1 MPSPRG
7 RPEETVRPDVS
18 ECRRMPARR
27 RPVNTAARPCAPSW
41 ASVTTWRVRGHATGA
56 STSTAATTARP
67 RTTGG
72 GGAGWPASARCHTSR
87 TTTSTQGAPPQL
99 DEGIRAERAPPGPSR
114 PRLVER
120 GRERR
125 TDDRYVQPRP
135 PSARCPDGR
144 DNGLISGVTHLA
156 EAGVKLAV
164 ADGQERTPEPA
175 VTAEERC
182 RSALAPVP
190 RRSPQ

>member
-72 GGAGWPASARCHTSR
+72 GGAGWPASARRHTSR

-99 DEGIRAERAPPGPSR
+99 DEGIRAERAPLGPSR
-114 PRLVER
+114 PRLDE
-120 GRERR
+120 E
-125 TDDRYVQPRP
+125 
-135 PSARCPDGR
+135 
-144 DNGLISGVTHLA
+144 LFGVTRSTVYRA
-156 EAGVKLAV
+156 IARAGGRTA
-164 ADGQERTPEPA
+164 AQTER
-175 VTAEERC
+175 
-182 RSALAPVP
+182 ALG
-190 RRSPQ
+190 